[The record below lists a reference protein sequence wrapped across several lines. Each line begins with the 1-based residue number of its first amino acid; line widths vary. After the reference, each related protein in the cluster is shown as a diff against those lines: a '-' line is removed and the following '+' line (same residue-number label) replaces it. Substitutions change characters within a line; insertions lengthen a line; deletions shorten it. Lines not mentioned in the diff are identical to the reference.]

1 MDFLDKMIL
10 DNTMRSYIF
19 VFLIIA
25 VVILFKRILSH
36 YIASLLYRVI
46 HRNRKLIEKQDFI
59 SLIIKPLGSFLVIL
73 VSVFAIDKLIFPAA
87 WKFAVNGMP
96 FNDILEKTGTALIII
111 SFFYFLISF
120 INFIALLMEQN
131 PRAAQDK
138 NHSQVILFFRDLLK
152 VFAVIIGVLFIL
164 KTAFNKDIGNL
175 LTGLSIVGAA
185 LALAAK
191 ESIENLIASFVIFF
205 DKPFFTGD
213 IVKVNTITGTVEHIG
228 LRSTR
233 IRTPEKTLVTVPNKK
248 MVDSIVDNLSMRTQ
262 RRGEI
267 KLVLSQKNKP
277 ENIKQLIES
286 LKILFSEMP
295 DEISDHSVSLT
306 DYNREGAT
314 VTVEFFT
321 PAFSMAEFDSVKQ
334 NVNFNIMGLIADRQ
348 IEMSSAASSINI
360 FNTDG
365 EGGSPKQEPLL

>member
-1 MDFLDKMIL
+1 MEFLDRMIL
-10 DNTMRSYIF
+10 DNSVRSYLI
-19 VFLIIA
+19 VFAIIA
-25 VVILFKRILSH
+25 MVILFKRILSH
-36 YIASLLYRVI
+36 YIASLLYRLI
-46 HRNRKLIEKQDFI
+46 HRNRKLIDKQDFI
-59 SLIIKPLGSFLVIL
+59 SLIIKPLGWFIVIL

-87 WKFAVNGMP
+87 WEFAVNGMS
-96 FNDILEKTGTALIII
+96 FNDILEKIGTALIII

-152 VFAVIIGVLFIL
+152 VIAIIIGVLFIL

-213 IVKVNTITGTVEHIG
+213 VVKVNTITGTVEHIG

-277 ENIKQLIES
+277 ETIKQLIDAI
-286 LKILFSEMP
+286 KILLIEQQE
-295 DEISDHSVSLT
+295 EISNHAVSLT
-306 DYNREGAT
+306 EYNREGAT

-321 PAFSMAEFDSVKQ
+321 PAFSMAEFDCIKQ
-334 NVNFNIMGLIADRQ
+334 SINFNLMQLMADQ
-348 IEMSSAASSINI
+348 HIEMSSAASSINI
-360 FNTDG
+360 FNADADG
-365 EGGSPKQEPLL
+365 GLPKQEPLL